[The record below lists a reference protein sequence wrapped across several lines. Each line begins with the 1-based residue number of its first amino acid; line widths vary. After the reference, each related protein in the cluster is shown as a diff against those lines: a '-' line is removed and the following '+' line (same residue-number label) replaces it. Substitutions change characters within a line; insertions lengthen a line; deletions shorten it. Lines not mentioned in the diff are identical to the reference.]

1 MFKHLRA
8 DKIQRDIRDNNIRR
22 NYFENYH
29 IRSKNTR
36 ISRKDCD
43 HYPKREDPQ
52 TDKRLYCYVETDP
65 LFIGLRGRAKRIAR
79 KKGKNKKMNTYNVR
93 PRCSKEP
100 YEGRNESK
108 HHEFSVNTEYKN
120 NSPKPPNPDLPICLI
135 CYHNNAGRGKNIF
148 KNCSHGKEMC
158 LSCAKTQF
166 SCPFCRQPR

>member
-29 IRSKNTR
+29 IRSKNRR

-79 KKGKNKKMNTYNVR
+79 KKGKNKKTNTYHTP
-93 PRCSKEP
+93 PRCSKDP

-108 HHEFSVNTEYKN
+108 HHEFSVNIKYKN
-120 NSPKPPNPDLPICLI
+120 NSHKPPNPDLQVCLI
-135 CYHNNAGRGKNIF
+135 CYHNNAGRGKHIF
-148 KNCSHGKEMC
+148 KNCVHGKEMC